1 MSGSVIDTQTPTED
15 GDRRVRILIVD
26 DEAANLQALRVTLGG
41 QGFDVT
47 GFTHPAEALK
57 VITPGAFDILLTD
70 LRMPTTTGVELLRS
84 AHERD
89 PYLAGVIMTGEGSI
103 ASAVESMRSGA
114 VDYVL
119 KPLKLSNLLP
129 VLARART
136 IGRLRR
142 ENDQLEQSVR
152 SRTAELER
160 ALEEID
166 RQAAERLKAEQA
178 LMQAQKIEA
187 VGRLTGGVAH
197 DFNNLLAAVI
207 GNLELLQRKL
217 PPEAAACLRFVDNA
231 LEAANRGA
239 KVTGQLL
246 AFSRTQRLRLEPLE
260 IDAALRR
267 SDPLLRQALG
277 PGVDLE
283 VSLDAGGAWA
293 STDATQLELAAL
305 NLIVNA
311 REALADGGL
320 VRLSTRLVSDQIVL
334 EVADTGVGM
343 TPEVL
348 ARATEPFFTT
358 RIGSGTGLGLAQVHG
373 FARQCGGDCKI
384 ESAPGAGTRVRILL
398 PRTEPLARLAEP
410 TPEPV
415 AMRRE
420 GLKVLVVDDDRHVRE
435 SLCEAL
441 ASEGFL
447 VRSAS
452 DGPSGLAELEA
463 ETPDAVVLDYAMPGM
478 TGAEVARRALVRHP
492 HLPIVF
498 LSGYA
503 DSLAL
508 DQIEAA
514 AVLRKPIAI
523 ADLSRAVRL
532 AVG

>member
-1 MSGSVIDTQTPTED
+1 MVETDNRQDAD
-15 GDRRVRILIVD
+15 GRHARLLIVD
-26 DEAANLQALRVTLGG
+26 DEAANLQALRVTLEAK
-41 QGFDVT
+41 GFDVT
-47 GFTHPAEALK
+47 GFTDPDQALEA
-57 VITPGAFDILLTD
+57 ITLGAFDVLLTD
-70 LRMPTTTGVELLRS
+70 LKMPSTTGVELLQR

-89 PYLAGVIMTGEGSI
+89 PYLAGIVMTGEGSI

-129 VLARART
+129 VLASALT
-136 IGRLRR
+136 LGRLRR
-142 ENDQLEQSVR
+142 ENGQLEQSVR
-152 SRTAELER
+152 ARTAELER
-160 ALEEID
+160 ALEEVD

-187 VGRLTGGVAH
+187 IGRLTGGVAH

-207 GNLELLQRKL
+207 GNLELLQRKIE
-217 PPEAAACLRFVDNA
+217 PEAPYRRFVDNA

-260 IDAALRR
+260 IDATLQR

-283 VSLDAGGAWA
+283 VELEAQGAWA
-293 STDATQLELAAL
+293 DTDATQLELAAL

-311 REALADGGL
+311 REALAEGGV
-320 VRLSTRLVSDQIVL
+320 VRLSTRLQGDWIVL

-358 RIGSGTGLGLAQVHG
+358 RTGSGTGLGLAQVHG
-373 FARQCGGDCKI
+373 FARQCGGDCEI
-384 ESAPGAGTRVRILL
+384 ESAPGAGTRVRISL
-398 PRTEPLARLAEP
+398 PRGSAPALIAEP
-410 TPEPV
+410 SPPPI
-415 AMRRE
+415 AIRRE
-420 GLKVLVVDDDRHVRE
+420 GLKVLVVDDDRQVRE

-441 ASEGFL
+441 ISEGFF
-447 VRSAS
+447 VRSAA
-452 DGPSGLAELEA
+452 DGLSGLAQLET
-463 ETPDAVVLDYAMPGM
+463 EVPDAVVLDYAMPGM
-478 TGAEVARRALVRHP
+478 TGAEVARRAQAAHP

-523 ADLSRAVRL
+523 SDLSRAVRL

>member
-1 MSGSVIDTQTPTED
+1 M
-15 GDRRVRILIVD
+15 IVD
-26 DEAANLQALRVTLGG
+26 DEAANLQALQSTLAG
-41 QGFDVT
+41 QGYDVE
-47 GFTHPAEALK
+47 GFADPTAALAAFK
-57 VITPGAFDILLTD
+57 ADAFDLLLTD
-70 LRMPTTTGVELLRS
+70 LVMPGIGGMTLMQEMR
-84 AHERD
+84 ARD
-89 PYLAGVIMTGEGSI
+89 PDLAVVIMTGEGSI
-103 ASAVESMRSGA
+103 ASAVEAMREGA
-114 VDYVL
+114 MDYVL
-119 KPLKLSNLLP
+119 KPLRLSTLLP
-129 VLARART
+129 VISRALTVRD
-136 IGRLRR
+136 LRR
-142 ENDQLEQSVR
+142 ENARLER
-152 SRTAELER
+152 GLLARTAELER
-160 ALEEID
+160 ALEEVD
-166 RQAAERLKAEQA
+166 RQAAERVLAEQA

-187 VGRLTGGVAH
+187 IGRLTGGVAH

-217 PPEAAACLRFVDNA
+217 PSEAEPCRRFVDNA
-231 LEAANRGA
+231 LEAASRGA

-246 AFSRTQRLRLEPLE
+246 AFSRTQRLRLEPQE
-260 IDAALRR
+260 VDATLQR

-283 VSLDAGGAWA
+283 VSLKAEGAWA

-311 REALADGGL
+311 REALPDGGV
-320 VRLSTRLVSDQIVL
+320 VRLSTHLEPDRIIL

-343 TPEVL
+343 TSEVL

-358 RIGSGTGLGLAQVHG
+358 RTGSGTGLGLAQVHG
-373 FARQCGGDCKI
+373 FARQCGGDCEI
-384 ESAPGAGTRVRILL
+384 DSAPGEGTRVRVWL
-398 PRTEPLARLAEP
+398 PRTEPPALRVEAP
-410 TPEPV
+410 PEPV
-415 AMRRE
+415 ATQRD
-420 GLKVLVVDDDRHVRE
+420 GLRVLVVDDDRHVRD

-447 VRSAS
+447 VRWAS
-452 DGPSGLAELEA
+452 DGPSGLAQLEM

-478 TGAEVARRALVRHP
+478 TGAEVARRAQASHP

-514 AVLRKPIAI
+514 AVLRKPISI
-523 ADLSRAVRL
+523 ADLSRALRL

>member
-1 MSGSVIDTQTPTED
+1 MVEPRKPLDED
-15 GDRRVRILIVD
+15 DRRTRILIVD
-26 DEAANLQALRVTLGG
+26 DEDANLQALRVTLGG
-41 QGFDVT
+41 QGFDVA
-47 GFTHPAEALK
+47 GFTHPDDALEA
-57 VITPGAFDILLTD
+57 ITPGAFDVLLTD
-70 LRMPTTTGVELLRS
+70 LMMPSTTGVELLQR

-89 PYLAGVIMTGEGSI
+89 PHLSGVIMTGEGSI

-129 VLARART
+129 ILASART
-136 IGRLRR
+136 LGRLRR

-152 SRTAELER
+152 ARTAELEH
-160 ALEEID
+160 ALEEVD

-187 VGRLTGGVAH
+187 IGRLTGGVAH

-217 PPEAAACLRFVDNA
+217 PSEAEPCRRFVDNA
-231 LEAANRGA
+231 LEAASRGA

-246 AFSRTQRLRLEPLE
+246 AFSRTQRLRLEPQE
-260 IDAALRR
+260 VDATLRR

-283 VSLDAGGAWA
+283 VSLKAEGAWA

-311 REALADGGL
+311 REALPDGGV
-320 VRLSTRLVSDQIVL
+320 VRLSTHLEPDRIIL

-343 TPEVL
+343 TSEVL

-358 RIGSGTGLGLAQVHG
+358 RTGSGTGLGLAQVHG
-373 FARQCGGDCKI
+373 FARQCGGDCEI
-384 ESAPGAGTRVRILL
+384 DSAPGEGTRVRVWL
-398 PRTEPLARLAEP
+398 PRTEPPALRVEAP
-410 TPEPV
+410 PEPV
-415 AMRRE
+415 ATQRD
-420 GLKVLVVDDDRHVRE
+420 GLRVLVVDDDRHVRD

-447 VRSAS
+447 VRWAS
-452 DGPSGLAELEA
+452 DGPSGLAQLEM

-478 TGAEVARRALVRHP
+478 TGAEVARRAQASHP

-514 AVLRKPIAI
+514 AVLRKPISI
-523 ADLSRAVRL
+523 ADLSRALRL

>member
-1 MSGSVIDTQTPTED
+1 MAETHDRDHD
-15 GDRRVRILIVD
+15 GGGRARILIVD
-26 DEAANLQALRVTLGG
+26 DEAANLQALRVTLEAK
-41 QGFDVT
+41 GFEVI
-47 GFTHPAEALK
+47 GFTDPGQALEA
-57 VITPGAFDILLTD
+57 IAPGAFDVLLTD
-70 LRMPTTTGVELLRS
+70 LKMPSTTGVELLQR

-89 PYLAGVIMTGEGSI
+89 PYLAGIIMTGEGSI

-129 VLARART
+129 VLASALT
-136 IGRLRR
+136 LGRLRR

-160 ALEEID
+160 ALAEID

-187 VGRLTGGVAH
+187 IGRLTGGVAH

-207 GNLELLQRKL
+207 GNLELLQRRL
-217 PPEAAACLRFVDNA
+217 DPEAPYRRFVDNA
-231 LEAANRGA
+231 LEAASRGA

-246 AFSRTQRLRLEPLE
+246 AFSRTQRLRLEPRE
-260 IDAALRR
+260 IDATLRL

-283 VSLDAGGAWA
+283 VDLDAQGAWA
-293 STDATQLELAAL
+293 NTDATQLELAAL

-311 REALADGGL
+311 RDALPSGGV
-320 VRLSTRLVSDQIVL
+320 VRLSTRLEGDRIVL
-334 EVADTGVGM
+334 EVADRGAGM
-343 TPEVL
+343 TPDVL

-358 RIGSGTGLGLAQVHG
+358 KVGSGTGLGLAQVHG
-373 FARQCGGDCKI
+373 FARQCGGDCEI
-384 ESAPGAGTRVRILL
+384 ESAPDAGTRVRIVL
-398 PRTEPLARLAEP
+398 PRGEPPTVVAEP
-410 TPEPV
+410 PPAPV
-415 AMRRE
+415 TTKRE
-420 GLKVLVVDDDRHVRE
+420 GLKVLVVDDDRQVRE

-441 ASEGFL
+441 LSEGFF

-452 DGPSGLAELEA
+452 DGPSGLAQLET
-463 ETPDAVVLDYAMPGM
+463 ETPDAMVLDYAMPGM
-478 TGAEVARRALVRHP
+478 TGAEVARRAQAAHP

-523 ADLSRAVRL
+523 SDLSRAVRQ

>member
-1 MSGSVIDTQTPTED
+1 MTTAQDPTD
-15 GDRRVRILIVD
+15 GEPRARILVVD
-26 DEAANLQALRVTLGG
+26 DEPANLQALRVTLSG

-47 GFTHPAEALK
+47 GFTDPAQALAA
-57 VITPGAFDILLTD
+57 ITLGAFDVLLTD
-70 LRMPTTTGVELLRS
+70 LKMPSTTGVELLQR

-89 PYLAGVIMTGEGSI
+89 PYLSGIIMTGEGSI

-129 VLARART
+129 MLASALT
-136 IGRLRR
+136 LGRLRR
-142 ENDQLEQSVR
+142 ANDQLEQNILA
-152 SRTAELER
+152 RTEELER
-160 ALEEID
+160 ALAEVD
-166 RQAAERLKAEQA
+166 RQAAERLKTEQT
-178 LMQAQKIEA
+178 LMQTQKIEA
-187 VGRLTGGVAH
+187 IGRLTGGVAH

-207 GNLELLQRKL
+207 GNLELLQRKV
-217 PPEAAACLRFVDNA
+217 EADAPYRRFIDNA

-260 IDAALRR
+260 IDATLRR
-267 SDPLLRQALG
+267 SEPLLRQALG
-277 PGVDLE
+277 PGVDLD
-283 VSLDAGGAWA
+283 LDLGADTAWA
-293 STDATQLELAAL
+293 NTDATQLELAAL

-311 REALADGGL
+311 REALPGGGV
-320 VRLSTRLVSDQIVL
+320 VRLRTLALPDRVVL
-334 EVADTGVGM
+334 EVVDTGVGM
-343 TPEVL
+343 TPDVL

-358 RIGSGTGLGLAQVHG
+358 RTGSGTGLGLAQVHG
-373 FARQCGGDCKI
+373 FARQCGGDCEI
-384 ESAPGAGTRVRILL
+384 ESMPGEGTRVRVSL
-398 PRTEPLARLAEP
+398 PLTDRPAQVAEAAP
-410 TPEPV
+410 APEV
-415 AMRRE
+415 VKRD
-420 GLKVLVVDDDRHVRE
+420 GLSVLVVDDDNQVRE

-441 ASEGFL
+441 RSEGFL
-447 VRSAS
+447 VRSAA
-452 DGPSGLAELEA
+452 DGPSGLAQMAA

-478 TGAEVARRALVRHP
+478 TGAEVARRAQVAHP

-523 ADLSRAVRL
+523 NDLSRAVRL

>member
-1 MSGSVIDTQTPTED
+1 MTTAQDPTD
-15 GDRRVRILIVD
+15 GEPRARILVVD
-26 DEAANLQALRVTLGG
+26 DEPANLQALRVTLSG

-47 GFTHPAEALK
+47 GFTDPAQALAA
-57 VITPGAFDILLTD
+57 ITLGAFDVLLTD
-70 LRMPTTTGVELLRS
+70 LKMPSTTGVELLQR

-89 PYLAGVIMTGEGSI
+89 PYLSGIIMTGEGSI

-129 VLARART
+129 MLASALT
-136 IGRLRR
+136 LGRLRR
-142 ENDQLEQSVR
+142 ANDQLEQNILA
-152 SRTAELER
+152 RTEELER
-160 ALEEID
+160 ALAEVD
-166 RQAAERLKAEQA
+166 RQAAERLKTEQT
-178 LMQAQKIEA
+178 LMQTQKIEA
-187 VGRLTGGVAH
+187 IGRLTGGVAH

-207 GNLELLQRKL
+207 GNLELLQRKV
-217 PPEAAACLRFVDNA
+217 EADAPYRRFIDNA

-260 IDAALRR
+260 IDATLRR
-267 SDPLLRQALG
+267 SEPLLRQALG
-277 PGVDLE
+277 PGVDLD
-283 VSLDAGGAWA
+283 LDLGADTAWA
-293 STDATQLELAAL
+293 NTDATQLELAAL

-311 REALADGGL
+311 REALPGGGV
-320 VRLSTRLVSDQIVL
+320 VRLRTLALPDRVVL
-334 EVADTGVGM
+334 EVVDTGVGM
-343 TPEVL
+343 TPDVL

-358 RIGSGTGLGLAQVHG
+358 RTGSGTGLGLAQVHG
-373 FARQCGGDCKI
+373 FARQCGGDCEI
-384 ESAPGAGTRVRILL
+384 ESAPGEGTRVRVSL
-398 PRTEPLARLAEP
+398 PLTEPPVQVAEAAP
-410 TPEPV
+410 APEV
-415 AMRRE
+415 VKRD
-420 GLKVLVVDDDRHVRE
+420 GLSVLVVDDDNQVRE

-441 ASEGFL
+441 RSEGFL
-447 VRSAS
+447 VRSAA
-452 DGPSGLAELEA
+452 DGPSGLAQMAA

-478 TGAEVARRALVRHP
+478 TGAEVARRAQVAHP

-523 ADLSRAVRL
+523 NDLSRAVRL